1 MTLIQR
7 EFQNLSNCIFIIK
20 KKEEWYYPKQN
31 SVCRKHENNSNSIL
45 VDEEISRSDRFD
57 REAVNQSED
66 TVNAA

>member
-1 MTLIQR
+1 MSSPST
-7 EFQNLSNCIFIIK
+7 
-20 KKEEWYYPKQN
+20 KQSA

-45 VDEEISRSDRFD
+45 VDEEISQSDRFD